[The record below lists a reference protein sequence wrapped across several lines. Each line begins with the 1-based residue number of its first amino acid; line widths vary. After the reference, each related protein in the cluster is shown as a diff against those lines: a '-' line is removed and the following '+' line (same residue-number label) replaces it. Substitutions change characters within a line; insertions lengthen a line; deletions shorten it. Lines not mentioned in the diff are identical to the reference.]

1 MAFRPI
7 LPELVILLVEL
18 LPKPP
23 DLTVLLA
30 RLLRDD
36 RVPLARK
43 AIAVAGVAYVLSPL
57 DLLPS
62 LLLGPVGMLDDLM
75 IVAACLSL
83 LPSTLFFIMFLRRI
97 AVYLKRADLRVLAGS
112 MIFPAA
118 LGLIFAVT
126 AIVPFIN
133 LLTIPITTMFLCIT
147 YALFLLLTYRTYRAV
162 VEMDNR
168 TADDDVA
175 SQMEQHL

>member
-1 MAFRPI
+1 MNAAAQPI
-7 LPELVILLVEL
+7 TIDLNPRKSRLWDRIRGHVASDRGPAAPSGAADLLL
-18 LPKPP
+18 LLP

-75 IVAACLSL
+75 IVAACLSGIVNRVHPDVVRSHWSGQGDAL
-83 LPSTLFFIMFLRRI
+83 EAISRVMAWVEGNLVRSVGSLRRGWG
-97 AVYLKRADLRVLAGS
+97 RR
-112 MIFPAA
+112 
-118 LGLIFAVT
+118 
-126 AIVPFIN
+126 
-133 LLTIPITTMFLCIT
+133 
-147 YALFLLLTYRTYRAV
+147 
-162 VEMDNR
+162 
-168 TADDDVA
+168 
-175 SQMEQHL
+175 